1 MLAFAPLASAA
12 LASSGD
18 ANTRVL
24 YLASTEPADATAF
37 VIEVSGTASLAAT
50 DAVDVS
56 DTMVGVATIC
66 YLDATEPTDIAA
78 SVIQNINIYLAGIEA
93 TDIASISCSM
103 SATLSAAATET
114 PDAYAQDGYILWL
127 EPDEPDDPSIWV
139 PKNDPAQYL
148 TTVI

>member
-56 DTMVGVATIC
+56 DTIVGVASFVN
-66 YLDATEPTDIAA
+66 LDAIEFADIAA
-78 SVIQNINIYLAGIEA
+78 SVVQNINIYLDGREA
-93 TDIASISCSM
+93 TDVAAIACSM
-103 SATLSAAATET
+103 TGMLSVSATET